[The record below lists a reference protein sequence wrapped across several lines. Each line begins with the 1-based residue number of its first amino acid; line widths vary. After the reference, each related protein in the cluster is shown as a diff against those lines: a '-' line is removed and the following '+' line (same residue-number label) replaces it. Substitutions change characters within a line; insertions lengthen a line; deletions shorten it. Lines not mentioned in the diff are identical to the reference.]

1 VFEMAAQIQ
10 SPAKCDVSSVIRFIN
25 AKCERPG
32 EIHKQ
37 IHKEIIDFCGNVMN
51 RHNVT
56 QCCCEFSEGRTDV
69 QGEQK
74 NGRPSLMSYDL
85 LQEFE
90 EEIRSE
96 SKRDDKRVASHHS
109 RSV

>member
-1 VFEMAAQIQ
+1 MFEMAAQIQ

-37 IHKEIIDFCGNVMN
+37 IFAVYE
-51 RHNVT
+51 NVT
-56 QCCCEFSEGRTDV
+56 NRQNVSKCCCELYEGRTDV
-69 QGEQK
+69 HGEQMSV
-74 NGRPSLMSYDL
+74 RPSLMSYEI

-90 EEIRSE
+90 DVICANGSLKIR
-96 SKRDDKRVASHHS
+96 
-109 RSV
+109 